1 MNRVTLIGNVTKDL
15 ELKTFNE
22 GKSNYVKFTLAIND
36 MKNKSKDNNAT
47 FVNIIAFGKQAEILC
62 KYTTKGRKL
71 FVEGKLSTGSYVNSE
86 GNKRY
91 TTDVYLEEFQF
102 LDSKKEDVI

>member
-1 MNRVTLIGNVTKDL
+1 MNRATLIGNVTKDL

-36 MKNKSKDNNAT
+36 IKNKSKDNNAT
-47 FVNIIAFGKQAEILC
+47 FVNIVAFGKQVEILC

-71 FVEGKLSTGSYVNSE
+71 FIEGKLSTGSYVNGE

-91 TTDVYLEEFQF
+91 TTDVDLEEFQF
-102 LDSKKEDVI
+102 LDSKKEEAI